1 MTFFLL
7 DCRVLLC
14 SAICIFSAAFDIF
27 FLLLFMGCA
36 VAMAVQ
42 GWQDWGAPA
51 AAKAEASLFSSL
63 G

>member
-1 MTFFLL
+1 MSFSLL

-14 SAICIFSAAFDIF
+14 SAICNFSAAFEMF
-27 FLLLFMGCA
+27 FLLLLMGCA
-36 VAMAVQ
+36 VPMAVQ

-51 AAKAEASLFSSL
+51 AAKAEASLLSSL

>member
-1 MTFFLL
+1 MGFFLL

-14 SAICIFSAAFDIF
+14 SAICIFSAGFEIF

-36 VAMAVQ
+36 VSMAVQ

-51 AAKAEASLFSSL
+51 AAKAEGSLSSL

>member
-1 MTFFLL
+1 MSFFLL

-14 SAICIFSAAFDIF
+14 SAVCIFAAAFEIF
-27 FLLLFMGCA
+27 FLLLLLGYA
-36 VAMAVQ
+36 VPMAVQ

-51 AAKAEASLFSSL
+51 AAKAEASLLSSL